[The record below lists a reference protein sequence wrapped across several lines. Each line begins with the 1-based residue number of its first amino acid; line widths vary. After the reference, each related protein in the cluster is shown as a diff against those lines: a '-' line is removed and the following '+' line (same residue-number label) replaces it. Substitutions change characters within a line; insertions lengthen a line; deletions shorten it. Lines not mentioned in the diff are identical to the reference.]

1 MEVEGVH
8 DLLQVPY
15 STPDEPVGLRPHT
28 TTPAK
33 KKGELAPYQTSVVYH
48 DAKGNE
54 KCKLMLTPFL
64 DIMHRILRN
73 SLFPRVGD
81 LDKIHSYLVNMILL
95 CQEYK
100 GTTMTLDICSI
111 LYEELYTDVME
122 RKVPI
127 YGPFIQLLCERVWSD
142 TFENHL
148 RVGHLTKH
156 EVVQLRIK
164 ANWAGGEP
172 AAHGS
177 PVASDEEMVDEEA
190 RADVAD

>member
-1 MEVEGVH
+1 MCDDDVLSCKWQVFL

-15 STPDEPVGLRPHT
+15 TTPDEAVGLRPHT
-28 TTPAK
+28 PAPAK

-54 KCKLMLTPFL
+54 KSKLLLTPFL
-64 DIMHRILRN
+64 DIMHHIFRT

-100 GTTMTLDICSI
+100 GTAMTLDICSI
-111 LYEELYTDVME
+111 MYEELYTAVME

-127 YGPFIQLLCERVWSD
+127 YGPYLQLLCEKAWSD
-142 TFENHL
+142 TFADPL
-148 RVGHLTKH
+148 RLGHLTKH

-164 ANWAGGEP
+164 ANWAGGE
-172 AAHGS
+172 AA
-177 PVASDEEMVDEEA
+177 A
-190 RADVAD
+190 